1 VCNISKLAKYF
12 LFAHYEHLFADIK
25 RLCDT
30 MYGAVDK
37 MSTWFAINN
46 CLLRRI
52 TVIHLR
58 NIKIMLL
65 ITLLVHNIV
74 YIVLFGTVE

>member
-1 VCNISKLAKYF
+1 
-12 LFAHYEHLFADIK
+12 
-25 RLCDT
+25 